1 METPKAPASRH
12 KKKTKKLKSPE
23 DLPVPVDVKT
33 PEGKKKRPKEEE
45 FRPVD
50 ELTQSPE
57 KKKKRKEKEFATEMT
72 PQGKKKKQA
81 SVTMATNHE
90 EAQVSMDA
98 DAVSTKKKKHKN
110 DKDKKEKKKH
120 MNDKDK
126 KEKKKKKHMNDKD
139 KKEKKKKEKPE
150 KKKSNGEEVMKSGE
164 ETKDWELLDELQEFV
179 PDVKKKSADQIRK
192 LLRYDLHRFKYF
204 KQQGVPLRYGRFSEE
219 ENQQI
224 VSNVSDFLALTG
236 ISSAN
241 ELLFPQRFKEKEA
254 EIKKLKAK
262 HHFLEKIAEGIPRT
276 CDQVYIRARKVLDD
290 VNHVGTFSEDEL
302 ASLRKLY
309 HLHGNDW
316 KAISQKMSRSVY
328 SLQKRFSTLDA
339 GHGPWTEEEDVRLK
353 QAVRDH
359 LETLVQ
365 QGSPGS
371 GLSRDQLC
379 NNLPWK
385 GISQKVQTRSWTQCR
400 IKWFSFLK
408 HRLSS
413 NGKIFNRGDEGC
425 QAKIRLIN
433 TLHNM
438 SVEDP
443 ADIEWDE
450 VAQAVGK
457 VTPVCVQKMFN
468 RLKCHK
474 VPNWTR
480 LSYDEIISF
489 MKLHVIPYLQNKLK
503 SQQKWAELQAQ
514 QGEDRYDLTDI
525 FEADEMDNS

>member
-150 KKKSNGEEVMKSGE
+150 KKKSNG
-164 ETKDWELLDELQEFV
+164 
-179 PDVKKKSADQIRK
+179 
-192 LLRYDLHRFKYF
+192 
-204 KQQGVPLRYGRFSEE
+204 VPLRYGRFSEE

-290 VNHVGTFSEDEL
+290 VNHVWNQVWRLSE
-302 ASLRKLY
+302 SSI
-309 HLHGNDW
+309 
-316 KAISQKMSRSVY
+316 ISTATTGR
-328 SLQKRFSTLDA
+328 RFHRRCRA
-339 GHGPWTEEEDVRLK
+339 ACHGPWTEEEDVRLK

-400 IKWFSFLK
+400 IKW
-408 HRLSS
+408 
-413 NGKIFNRGDEGC
+413 
-425 QAKIRLIN
+425 
-433 TLHNM
+433 LHNM

-480 LSYDEIISF
+480 LSYD
-489 MKLHVIPYLQNKLK
+489 
-503 SQQKWAELQAQ
+503 
-514 QGEDRYDLTDI
+514 GESG
-525 FEADEMDNS
+525 NP